1 VVQHWAWAIDEVL
14 RKQGDVGCDAIVV
27 LDPNFPAWS
36 SMDRVAAWD
45 GPQMAKAMGAP
56 FCMMYPMIKLMMGM
70 MQSQA
75 KWDTAAARDKTT
87 SGSIAQMGAGVDL
100 YEDMMARHAG

>member
-1 VVQHWAWAIDEVL
+1 MVQHWAWAIDEVL
-14 RKQGDVGCDAIVV
+14 RKQSDVGCDAIVV
-27 LDPNFPAWS
+27 LDPNFPTWS

-87 SGSIAQMGAGVDL
+87 SSSIAQMGASVDL

>member
-1 VVQHWAWAIDEVL
+1 MRSHEYTDKMVQMVV
-14 RKQGDVGCDAIVV
+14 
-27 LDPNFPAWS
+27 PF
-36 SMDRVAAWD
+36 
-45 GPQMAKAMGAP
+45 GASIP
-56 FCMMYPMIKLMMGM
+56 MMYPMIKLMMGM

-87 SGSIAQMGAGVDL
+87 SSSIAQMGASVDL